1 MTRKMELD
9 ELNDLFAANR
19 DFELTDAQYEE
30 RVGKPLPQTKQAITG
45 KNTPLGRKAAEYG
58 FKIHVEERL
67 MIQRVVICVKE
78 DDKNEKV

>member
-1 MTRKMELD
+1 MARKLELN

-19 DFELTDAQYEE
+19 NFELTDAQYEE

-45 KNTPLGRKAAEYG
+45 KGTPLGRKAAEYG

-67 MIQRVVICVKE
+67 MIQRVVICIKRDE
-78 DDKNEKV
+78 QNEKV

>member
-1 MTRKMELD
+1 MARKIELD
-9 ELNDLFAANR
+9 ELNDLFAANK

-30 RVGKPLPQTKQAITG
+30 RIGKPLPQTKQAITG

-67 MIQRVVICVKE
+67 MIQRVVICIK
-78 DDKNEKV
+78 KNEKNGKV